1 MKQKLKHFFKVVKN
15 MFSEFG
21 DSDPIIYAGA
31 IAFFTIFAMPAI
43 LVLIIMTSGNIF
55 GEEAITGELSN
66 QVQSLIGP
74 DGAEQVENIVENAR
88 QSESGFLATIISIVT
103 LFVAA
108 TTVFSMLQKALNKIW
123 QVKPNPKKEWLKML
137 KDRAV
142 SFAIVISFGFLLA
155 VTLTLDTFISAFA
168 GFIEDKLL
176 GLSIYLVWLI
186 NFAFSFGLLSLIFA
200 AIFKI
205 LPDANIRWRDVWVGA
220 IITALLFVGGKFL
233 IGFVIGN
240 SAVTTSYGAA
250 GSVIVILLWVY
261 FSTIIVLLGAKITQV
276 YAREAGQRIEPSG
289 HAVRVDRQEK
299 VVEKGQDS
307 KKGKG

>member
-21 DSDPIIYAGA
+21 ESDPIIYSGA

-66 QVQSLIGP
+66 QVNNLIGQK
-74 DGAEQVENIVENAR
+74 GAEQVENIVENAR
-88 QSESGFLATIISIVT
+88 RSESGFLATIISIVT
-103 LFVAA
+103 LFIAA
-108 TTVFSMLQKALNKIW
+108 TTVFTILQTALNKIW
-123 QVKPNPKKEWLKML
+123 RVKPNPKKEWLKML

-155 VTLTLDTFISAFA
+155 VSLTLDTLISAFA
-168 GFIEDKLL
+168 SFIEDRLL
-176 GLSIYLVWLI
+176 GLSIYVVWLI
-186 NFAFSFGLLSLIFA
+186 NFAISFGLLSLIFA

-205 LPDANIRWRDVWVGA
+205 LPDANIRWKDVWVGA

-233 IGFVIGN
+233 IGFLIGN
-240 SAVTTSYGAA
+240 SAITTSYGAA

-261 FSTIIVLLGAKITQV
+261 FSTIIVLLGAEITQV

-289 HAVRVDRQEK
+289 HAVRVDKKNKVAEEGEEPEK
-299 VVEKGQDS
+299 E
-307 KKGKG
+307 